1 MSDLPARPKKSEQK
15 VVEFFDFYYVNKLE
29 FAANEFDAV
38 VGFFIKKNFQK
49 TAAIS
54 VAQVVLNQAK
64 LDNVPVFSI
73 LDTLSG
79 YDKIQLSVLVTTI
92 LNKQRD
98 PTSKLGYF
106 TPESGNQLE
115 ARNIIE

>member
-54 VAQVVLNQAK
+54 VA
-64 LDNVPVFSI
+64 
-73 LDTLSG
+73 
-79 YDKIQLSVLVTTI
+79 
-92 LNKQRD
+92 R
-98 PTSKLGYF
+98 
-106 TPESGNQLE
+106 
-115 ARNIIE
+115 